1 MHRFFLLL
9 FLSINTIAC
18 EFRQQF
24 FSEKELLRMVNSK
37 MLGEDGTLRRSLSD
51 IWVNT
56 AAFCQSEQAVDCVV
70 ELDHLQHK
78 LNDLNPIPVPQSD
91 SAKPI
96 SAEAAT
102 VLYKEFVNAHE
113 GEPLLAVFQQLYPR
127 ILLTKYGIMDSND
140 YGLIAYFA
148 TEMAQSHALDFPL
161 RTRLLLLLKGHI
173 PVNQYAKL
181 VDSTLE
187 SAKNEAKRQ
196 KREITRLKSLIA
208 LNSAEFSPS
217 DPETY
222 LTASHR
228 RVLAHYE
235 HSPISATIAQLSQ
248 CQQALTD

>member
-1 MHRFFLLL
+1 MYRFFLLL
-9 FLSINTIAC
+9 FLSISTIAC

-24 FSEKELLRMVNSK
+24 FSEEELLRMVNSK

-96 SAEAAT
+96 SAEKAT
-102 VLYKEFVNAHE
+102 VLYKEFVNAHK

-127 ILLTKYGIMDSND
+127 ILLTKYGIIESND

-148 TEMAQSHALDFPL
+148 TEMAKSNALDFPL
-161 RTRLLLLLKGHI
+161 RTRLLPLLKGHI
-173 PVNQYAKL
+173 PTDQYAKL

-196 KREITRLKSLIA
+196 QKEVTRLNSLIA
-208 LNSAEFSPS
+208 LNPAEFSPS
-217 DPETY
+217 DPDTY

-228 RVLAHYE
+228 RLVEQYE
-235 HSPISATIAQLSQ
+235 HSQISATITQLTQ
-248 CQQALTD
+248 WQEALTD

>member
-1 MHRFFLLL
+1 MHRFVLLL
-9 FLSINTIAC
+9 SLSISTIGC
-18 EFRQQF
+18 EFRQQV
-24 FSEKELLRMVNSK
+24 FSEEALLHMVNNK

-56 AAFCQSEQAVDCVV
+56 SGFCQSEQAVDCVV
-70 ELDHLQHK
+70 ELDRLQHK

-91 SAKPI
+91 TARPI
-96 SAEAAT
+96 SAEEAT
-102 VLYKEFVNAHE
+102 ALYKEFVNAHK

-127 ILLTKYGIMDSND
+127 ILLTKYGIIDSTN

-148 TEMAQSHALDFPL
+148 TEMAESHALDFPL
-161 RTRLLLLLKGHI
+161 RTRLLPLLKGHI
-173 PVNQYAKL
+173 PTGQYAEL

-196 KREITRLKSLIA
+196 QKEITRLKSLIA
-208 LNSAEFSPS
+208 LNPAEFSPS

-222 LTASHR
+222 LTGSHR
-228 RVLAHYE
+228 RVLSQYE

-248 CQQALTD
+248 WQQALTE